1 MLEQLAELQLPAV
14 AAHLRGLALSMPFAT
29 TQWFLCLFLNAVPP
43 ETAFRVWDLILCHH
57 PASLFLAALALLA
70 QCESNS
76 FLEATE
82 VGAAVYL
89 LRSSSRSA
97 FDADGLVAAATAFP
111 VSVDEIERLRREWR
125 RKTME
130 AMNARLRVRELVAA
144 QESASTFGHAQARS
158 LLLALE
164 IDGAAGRA
172 VGEDALLEA
181 LARVLPQHECATL
194 LDFIR
199 SSARGDANAPAL
211 AGKAL
216 RGAHVAVA
224 VAILCDGP
232 AAQRLRLC
240 AQAFDGG
247 SKGHLSRA
255 ELLDLCHTAFHA
267 YYRQP
272 PPPAEVEALCDAV
285 FLAHDDGVSPPSP
298 TEPTAPPAASVALHR
313 FVDLARGQPA
323 LAQCFSALSK
333 PLHTPR
339 VVRTADGA
347 AASAPASASSFETFM
362 PLLLPM
368 CAIRRKPPRAT
379 PAAAGRKMPGAP
391 PPPNSPL
398 PKWAASTATAIGD
411 ALTNGAVD
419 GALAMMKVPL
429 ARNPLGRH
437 FADAD
442 ALALAM
448 GERGLEPPALKLAIG
463 IDCGAAN
470 LKAGKATF
478 GGRCLHAV
486 DNVLGPDPNPYQLA
500 LFMLGKA
507 CDALGFPPTTPVHC
521 FGYNAPADAPSTPR
535 CRSSTR
541 RLPPRPRRSRFPT
554 SRQRSA
560 STISCRPPSAA
571 APARRRRAA
580 PPAAT
585 ASPRRCGTAR
595 GWRRRTRRWRGAMA
609 ST

>member
-97 FDADGLVAAATAFP
+97 FDADALVAAATAFP
-111 VSVDEIERLRREWR
+111 VSVDDIERLRREWR

-247 SKGHLSRA
+247 SKAPPRA

-267 YYRQP
+267 TTGCRRP
-272 PPPAEVEALCDAV
+272 PRSRRCATPSSWRTTTACRRRR
-285 FLAHDDGVSPPSP
+285 PPSDRAARRVRR
-298 TEPTAPPAASVALHR
+298 APPLRRSRARAA
-313 FVDLARGQPA
+313 A

-339 VVRTADGA
+339 VCAPPTAPPRRRPPPRRRLRPSCRCPPDVRHPPQ
-347 AASAPASASSFETFM
+347 APAT
-362 PLLLPM
+362 L
-368 CAIRRKPPRAT
+368 
-379 PAAAGRKMPGAP
+379 AAAGRKMPGAP
-391 PPPNSPL
+391 PPPNSPP
-398 PKWAASTATAIGD
+398 PKG
-411 ALTNGAVD
+411 
-419 GALAMMKVPL
+419 
-429 ARNPLGRH
+429 
-437 FADAD
+437 
-442 ALALAM
+442 
-448 GERGLEPPALKLAIG
+448 
-463 IDCGAAN
+463 
-470 LKAGKATF
+470 
-478 GGRCLHAV
+478 
-486 DNVLGPDPNPYQLA
+486 
-500 LFMLGKA
+500 
-507 CDALGFPPTTPVHC
+507 
-521 FGYNAPADAPSTPR
+521 
-535 CRSSTR
+535 
-541 RLPPRPRRSRFPT
+541 
-554 SRQRSA
+554 
-560 STISCRPPSAA
+560 
-571 APARRRRAA
+571 RRRR
-580 PPAAT
+580 
-585 ASPRRCGTAR
+585 
-595 GWRRRTRRWRGAMA
+595 RRRSATR
-609 ST
+609 

>member
-199 SSARGDANAPAL
+199 SSARWRRRAPAL

-247 SKGHLSRA
+247 SKGNLSRA

-285 FLAHDDGVSPPSP
+285 FLAHDDGVSPP
-298 TEPTAPPAASVALHR
+298 AALCLR
-313 FVDLARGQPA
+313 F
-323 LAQCFSALSK
+323 F
-333 PLHTPR
+333 
-339 VVRTADGA
+339 A
-347 AASAPASASSFETFM
+347 AGG
-362 PLLLPM
+362 M
-368 CAIRRKPPRAT
+368 CARR
-379 PAAAGRKMPGAP
+379 
-391 PPPNSPL
+391 
-398 PKWAASTATAIGD
+398 
-411 ALTNGAVD
+411 
-419 GALAMMKVPL
+419 
-429 ARNPLGRH
+429 
-437 FADAD
+437 
-442 ALALAM
+442 
-448 GERGLEPPALKLAIG
+448 
-463 IDCGAAN
+463 
-470 LKAGKATF
+470 
-478 GGRCLHAV
+478 
-486 DNVLGPDPNPYQLA
+486 
-500 LFMLGKA
+500 
-507 CDALGFPPTTPVHC
+507 
-521 FGYNAPADAPSTPR
+521 
-535 CRSSTR
+535 
-541 RLPPRPRRSRFPT
+541 
-554 SRQRSA
+554 
-560 STISCRPPSAA
+560 
-571 APARRRRAA
+571 
-580 PPAAT
+580 
-585 ASPRRCGTAR
+585 
-595 GWRRRTRRWRGAMA
+595 
-609 ST
+609 